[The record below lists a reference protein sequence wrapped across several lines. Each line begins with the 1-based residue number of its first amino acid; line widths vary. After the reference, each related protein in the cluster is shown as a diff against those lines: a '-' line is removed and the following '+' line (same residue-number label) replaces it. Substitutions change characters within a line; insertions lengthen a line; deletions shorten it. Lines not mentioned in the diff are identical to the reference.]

1 MNEENISTQNE
12 ETAAPAAKD
21 EAEGTNSEASGKSA
35 ENDVQEASKPARAEK
50 SEKTF
55 TQAEVDKM
63 IEKRLARERSS
74 AETKADKALKEI
86 TELKNANACYK
97 AGIKDE
103 CIDDAITLAGKLTDD
118 KTDFSTALK
127 KVVEK
132 YPQFKAAASAP
143 NITTGTKTS
152 NSSDSDDKAL
162 RAAFGLK

>member
-1 MNEENISTQNE
+1 MADEKTTPTAEENAADTSAAD
-12 ETAAPAAKD
+12 TAKENTPDAAEQQTDKTAP
-21 EAEGTNSEASGKSA
+21 
-35 ENDVQEASKPARAEK
+35 KP
-50 SEKTF
+50 EKTF
-55 TQAEVDKM
+55 TQAEVNAM
-63 IEKRLARERSS
+63 IEKRLARERTS
-74 AETKADKALKEI
+74 AESKADKALNEI
-86 TELKNANACYK
+86 AALKNVNACYK

-118 KTDFSTALK
+118 KTDFSAALK
-127 KVVEK
+127 KVMEK